1 MFDLTQFIDNLSY
14 NFLIPKY
21 FTSKNDYYSPE
32 EDEFWPS
39 RLIFSFQIQN
49 YGSESSLLR
58 PKMLGP
64 NIKE

>member
-32 EDEFWPS
+32 EDEF
-39 RLIFSFQIQN
+39 
-49 YGSESSLLR
+49 
-58 PKMLGP
+58 
-64 NIKE
+64 